1 MQPSPM
7 AETSRLLF
15 PSLRFCIAFPSFA
28 QFSARNSQ
36 GVDAIRSVML
46 PRHRPV
52 FIGPSRQDDQLPVC
66 CELIN
71 PRKILADKQV
81 SRIRSLHVMG
91 QRVPRFIH
99 VVAPERRFN
108 PGRTGWIG
116 RRRALLLGVLQI
128 EHAQDPRLPKPRS
141 THHNAKLSFSIPLGG
156 CRSAANQL
164 FMELW
169 IASPFKLDL

>member
-1 MQPSPM
+1 MNSGLFRPTGCGSFSESPGLNLMQPSPM

-81 SRIRSLHVMG
+81 SRIRTLHVMG

-99 VVAPERRFN
+99 VVAPERRFI
-108 PGRTGWIG
+108 PIQD
-116 RRRALLLGVLQI
+116 VLVG
-128 EHAQDPRLPKPRS
+128 LVS
-141 THHNAKLSFSIPLGG
+141 
-156 CRSAANQL
+156 
-164 FMELW
+164 W
-169 IASPFKLDL
+169 